1 LPGRPF
7 PSERG
12 LKARRLFRR
21 SGLLSPVALSLG
33 GYLVQ
38 EGWFRSFRTA
48 RPIDRNGEPLPWYT
62 YAFKAFLEDRITSSM
77 RVFEYGAGMSS
88 LWYAAR
94 VAEVVSVEHDRDWAA
109 ELRRDL
115 PANCTLLLEP
125 DADAYVAAII
135 GHDPFDIVVV
145 DGLERPRA
153 AAAALDGLKDDGV
166 IIWDNSD
173 WPEFAEVLPRLQE
186 HGFRSLDFA
195 GLGPISRAG
204 WRTSVLYR
212 AGNCLGI

>member
-1 LPGRPF
+1 
-7 PSERG
+7 
-12 LKARRLFRR
+12 
-21 SGLLSPVALSLG
+21 
-33 GYLVQ
+33 VQ

-48 RPIDRNGEPLPWYT
+48 RPIGRNGEPLPWYT
-62 YAFKAFLEDRITSSM
+62 YACN
-77 RVFEYGAGMSS
+77 
-88 LWYAAR
+88 
-94 VAEVVSVEHDRDWAA
+94 
-109 ELRRDL
+109 L
-115 PANCTLLLEP
+115 PVNCTLLLEP
-125 DADAYVAAII
+125 DADAYVAAIT
-135 GHDPFDIVVV
+135 GRDPFDIVVV

-186 HGFRSLDFA
+186 HGFRNLDFA